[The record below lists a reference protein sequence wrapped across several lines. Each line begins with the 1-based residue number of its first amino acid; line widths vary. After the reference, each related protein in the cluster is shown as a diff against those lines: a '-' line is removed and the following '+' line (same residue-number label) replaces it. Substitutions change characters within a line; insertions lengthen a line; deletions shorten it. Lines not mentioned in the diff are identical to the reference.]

1 MSDTEEQPTLEIV
14 ELPSKKPAA
23 DRVGAKP
30 SSSAER
36 AAKVKKERTPA
47 QKEAMK
53 KALDALAAKRSERA
67 VKVGDDLR
75 TKYAEQK
82 AAKEEKEKVE
92 AEMSALNIKQ
102 EIRAIREMLK
112 SKPTTA
118 EKEERL
124 SSDSRTGVT
133 ATKSGNNLPALVEG
147 PTEPK
152 PAVEKPKPTVRLSPD
167 SRTDVSS
174 EPKTKPKPKAKAKK
188 VVYIEESES
197 SSSEE
202 EVVMVR
208 RKKKDVPPPTPPAAS
223 PVVPTPARAG
233 LMSSMFSRHR

>member
-152 PAVEKPKPTVRLSPD
+152 PAVEKPKPT
-167 SRTDVSS
+167 